1 MKTIYVAHPFRGDPE
16 GNREKAREKVILLK
30 EQHPDCCFLSP
41 LDAFRWADGFS
52 DYDVLEMCKELV
64 IRCDGVYMCKGW
76 EASMGCRME
85 EGLARFLGKEV
96 LYEEPKP

>member
-30 EQHPDCCFLSP
+30 EQNPDCCFLSP

-52 DYDVLEMCKELV
+52 DNEVLDMCKELV
-64 IRCDGVYMCKGW
+64 VRCDAIYLCEGW
-76 EASMGCRME
+76 ERSAGCRME
-85 EGLARFLGKEV
+85 AGLARLLGKV
-96 LYEEPKP
+96 VQYEEP